1 MLQFGRLRL
10 KITILYI
17 TACCLC
23 ARADVIHLKNGRSIV
38 ADSTNESNGRI
49 EYTIGDNTFAL
60 PKSLV
65 EKVETGPMAAV
76 PADLKPIPAQDV
88 PRVNEQVPTSDDLAA
103 QVIHEGQIDTAAL
116 KAIEDEGV
124 PEKSAAANF
133 IAAQFE
139 EKQNNLPNAARYLQ
153 VGLIFTPDDAV
164 LLEHYTS
171 VLLQLGR
178 NQEALS
184 TAEHAVRSNPQSA
197 EAVAL
202 LGFAYYRNDRIRDAI
217 AAWKKSLAL
226 HPDKN
231 IEQLLGRAERESKAE
246 AEFRQQ
252 ESSHFVL
259 RYEGSQT
266 ADALRNEILQI
277 LESQYGTLQN
287 DLGFTPA
294 NSIFVSLYTDQAF
307 FDVTQAPAWS
317 AALNDGKIRVPI
329 SGLTGVTPELTRV
342 LRHELTHSF
351 IQQMTH
357 GRVPQWLNEGIAELE
372 EPASTSATG
381 SRLEALYASG
391 RQIPLNQLERSFTA
405 YSTEEA
411 AVVYA
416 EALAA
421 AECIRVNYGMS
432 DLARILQR
440 LGEGQAIESAMRNT
454 IHVGYGGL
462 ESEIA
467 AYLRHSYGQ

>member
-1 MLQFGRLRL
+1 
-10 KITILYI
+10 
-17 TACCLC
+17 
-23 ARADVIHLKNGRSIV
+23 
-38 ADSTNESNGRI
+38 
-49 EYTIGDNTFAL
+49 
-60 PKSLV
+60 
-65 EKVETGPMAAV
+65 
-76 PADLKPIPAQDV
+76 
-88 PRVNEQVPTSDDLAA
+88 
-103 QVIHEGQIDTAAL
+103 
-116 KAIEDEGV
+116 
-124 PEKSAAANF
+124 
-133 IAAQFE
+133 
-139 EKQNNLPNAARYLQ
+139 
-153 VGLIFTPDDAV
+153 
-164 LLEHYTS
+164 
-171 VLLQLGR
+171 
-178 NQEALS
+178 
-184 TAEHAVRSNPQSA
+184 
-197 EAVAL
+197 
-202 LGFAYYRNDRIRDAI
+202 
-217 AAWKKSLAL
+217 
-226 HPDKN
+226 
-231 IEQLLGRAERESKAE
+231 
-246 AEFRQQ
+246 
-252 ESSHFVL
+252 L

-462 ESEIA
+462 ESEIG